1 MIINM
6 NGKDYEL
13 AFGFDFL
20 DYLNKNNS
28 LTMDVNGQSMSSGL
42 GGATMLASTLGSRM
56 PSTLMTT
63 IKAGTAHLS
72 QKPSNKDI
80 ESYINGIAD
89 DDEAYELVF
98 LEIEEE
104 LKKQPATR
112 REMGLSK

>member
-1 MIINM
+1 MIINI

-20 DYLNKNNS
+20 DYLNQHNS
-28 LTMDVNGQSMSSGL
+28 LTMEVKGQTLSSGL

-56 PSTLMTT
+56 PSTLMTA

>member
-28 LTMDVNGQSMSSGL
+28 LTMDVNGQSMNSGL

-63 IKAGTAHLS
+63 IKAGTTHLA

-80 ESYINGIAD
+80 ESYINGISD

>member
-1 MIINM
+1 M

-56 PSTLMTT
+56 PSTLMSA

>member
-1 MIINM
+1 MNLEM
-6 NGKDYEL
+6 NGKNYEL

-20 DYLNKNNS
+20 DYLNKHNS
-28 LTMDVNGQSMSSGL
+28 LTMDVNGQTLNSGL
-42 GGATMLASTLGSRM
+42 GGATMLASTLGSQM
-56 PSTLMTT
+56 PSTLMTA

-80 ESYINGIAD
+80 EAYVNEISD

-98 LEIEEE
+98 MEIEEAI
-104 LKKQPATR
+104 KKQPATR